1 MQQALP
7 PAEAAGLTR
16 LGGVQ
21 LRCCPAGAVAVY
33 TLPQFGGLRLDN
45 AAPSPVAPMPFA
57 AQPAVNA
64 EAVLVPPMPALP
76 RQGDHCASH
85 SPGNADSAADDI
97 AAALQAI
104 QALGC

>member
-76 RQGDHCASH
+76 RQEDHYASH
-85 SPGNADSAADDI
+85 SSGSSGMLVSAAG
-97 AAALQAI
+97 APMQMLQTS
-104 QALGC
+104 C